1 MASLNDMVL
10 QLSSTNDTKKKLTI
24 GQDIIDHLG
33 QPENSVECDD
43 LGGFIDTLVPFM
55 QSSNFKVFM
64 FIIKFVFFSK
74 TRQILLFFYRSSS
87 LFKCISMKIC
97 RNFTKL
103 QYNIASFI

>member
-55 QSSNFKVFM
+55 QSSNFKVFI
-64 FIIKFVFFSK
+64 FIIKFVLFSILQSLCLIKIATLSSIVTNISLGFSK
-74 TRQILLFFYRSSS
+74 WT
-87 LFKCISMKIC
+87 
-97 RNFTKL
+97 
-103 QYNIASFI
+103 

>member
-64 FIIKFVFFSK
+64 FIIKFVLFSK
-74 TRQILLFFYRSSS
+74 MFNTNCYVVINRYKYIFRFLKMDLIS
-87 LFKCISMKIC
+87 LV
-97 RNFTKL
+97 
-103 QYNIASFI
+103 

>member
-24 GQDIIDHLG
+24 GQEIIDYLG

-64 FIIKFVFFSK
+64 FIIKFVLFSTLKCLIQIATLSSIVTNISLGFSK
-74 TRQILLFFYRSSS
+74 WT
-87 LFKCISMKIC
+87 
-97 RNFTKL
+97 
-103 QYNIASFI
+103 

>member
-24 GQDIIDHLG
+24 GQDIIDYLG

-55 QSSNFKVFM
+55 QSSNFKVFI
-64 FIIKFVFFSK
+64 FIIKFVLFS
-74 TRQILLFFYRSSS
+74 ILQSLCLIKIATLSSIVTNIS
-87 LFKCISMKIC
+87 LGLSKW
-97 RNFTKL
+97 T
-103 QYNIASFI
+103 

>member
-24 GQDIIDHLG
+24 GQDIIDYLG

-55 QSSNFKVFM
+55 QSSNFKVFI
-64 FIIKFVFFSK
+64 FIIKFVLFNRYVVINRYKYFF
-74 TRQILLFFYRSSS
+74 RSLKMDLIS
-87 LFKCISMKIC
+87 LV
-97 RNFTKL
+97 
-103 QYNIASFI
+103 

>member
-74 TRQILLFFYRSSS
+74 MFDKNRYVVINRYKYFFRSLKMDLIS
-87 LFKCISMKIC
+87 LV
-97 RNFTKL
+97 
-103 QYNIASFI
+103 

>member
-64 FIIKFVFFSK
+64 FIIKFVLFSILQSLN
-74 TRQILLFFYRSSS
+74 RYVVFCHQSLQIFL
-87 LFKCISMKIC
+87 
-97 RNFTKL
+97 
-103 QYNIASFI
+103 